1 MSKSSDYVHFA
12 IKIIE
17 KHVNHRVVELMEYLY
32 RVSQL
37 TLAKL
42 LKMERGICEDA
53 ANGVLSAVA
62 CLTRRI
68 VFSLLN
74 YQ

>member
-1 MSKSSDYVHFA
+1 M
-12 IKIIE
+12 
-17 KHVNHRVVELMEYLY
+17 NRRVVELMEYLY

-42 LKMERGICEDA
+42 LKVERGIYEDA
-53 ANGVLSAVA
+53 TNGILSAVT

-68 VFSLLN
+68 VFS
-74 YQ
+74 